1 MTTIS
6 DKARDI
12 LLITLLY
19 LSMLAAAHLLGFRME
34 IPWGY
39 VQLLD
44 SRLVSQHPAASL
56 WYLHHQPPGFTA
68 VFALVMNASRGLGA
82 SPESVA
88 KLLFVA
94 AGLLGAWLL
103 FQMLFKLTDSRI
115 AALAGVAVLLAS
127 PGYHLFANFF
137 LYTFLL
143 HLLLLALLW
152 LAWRF
157 LEEPKPKHLY
167 AFAIV
172 AAATSLTR
180 SLYHPV
186 WAVLVFSLLV
196 GSAGWLHGWRGTL
209 RVQIGPAAVLVLL
222 LLSWPLKNYLV
233 FDHFVYSSLSAYN
246 LRIQLP
252 VGHEPEL
259 DLYIGSGRVSPHMAR
274 RLRSATRGYSEA
286 GRKLLLTPRKSDG
299 SPNWNHLLFLWTN
312 QDITR
317 RAIAW
322 RLSHIRLWLAKGIGQ
337 YWMFT
342 RATYT
347 ESYEGGIRGPE
358 NSFYRVYAAAVK
370 RLVFADLRPLLERI
384 APIQVIHDQAMI
396 RGKPVPYTFF
406 GAVLFPVTMVASL
419 CLLLAGLQR
428 RSPDAG
434 AMAVAWFCVF
444 WNLLVPCA
452 TYGFESNRMR
462 FATLPLFL
470 ILLWYVMRSGWT
482 CCAQR
487 LRSPRPPPR
496 SPRAT
501 RTSYLALS
509 QRRPGPGVRRI
520 GDRTMPWVSIAA
532 STAGC
537 GVRYTASSQ

>member
-1 MTTIS
+1 VTTSS
-6 DKARDI
+6 DKAKDI

-19 LSMLAAAHLLGFRME
+19 LSMFAAAHLVGFRME

-56 WYLHHQPPGFTA
+56 WYLHNQPPGFIA
-68 VFALVMNASRGLGA
+68 VFALVMNASRVLGA

-88 KLLFVA
+88 KLLFLAV
-94 AGLLGAWLL
+94 GLLGAWLL

-143 HLLLLALLW
+143 HPLLLALPW

-157 LEEPKPKHLY
+157 LEERKQAHLY
-167 AFAIV
+167 GFAIV

-180 SLYHPV
+180 SLYHPL

-196 GSAGWLHGWRGTL
+196 VSAGRLHGWRGML

-222 LLSWPLKNYLV
+222 LLAWPLKNQLV
-233 FDHFVYSSLSAYN
+233 FGHFVYASLSGYN

-252 VGHEPEL
+252 VGHDPEL
-259 DLYIGSGRVSPHMAR
+259 DLYIATGRVAPQTAR
-274 RLRSATRGYSEA
+274 QLRRATRGYSEA
-286 GRKLLLTPRKSDG
+286 GRKLLLNPRKSDG
-299 SPNWNHLLFLWTN
+299 SANWNHLLFLWTS
-312 QDITR
+312 QDISR

-322 RLSHIRLWLAKGIGQ
+322 RLSHVRLWLARGIAQ

-358 NSFYRVYAAAVK
+358 NPSYRAYAAAVR
-370 RLVFADLRPLLERI
+370 RLVFADLRPLLERLV
-384 APIQVIHDQAMI
+384 PVQVIHDQAMI
-396 RGKPVPYTFF
+396 RHKPVPYTFF
-406 GAVLFPVTMVASL
+406 GAVLFPLTMAASL
-419 CLLLAGLQR
+419 CLSIVGLR
-428 RSPDAG
+428 RRRPEAA
-434 AMAVAWFCVF
+434 AMGVAWLCVF
-444 WNLLVPCA
+444 WNALIPCA

-462 FATLPLFL
+462 FTTLPLFL
-470 ILLWYVMRSGWT
+470 ILFWYVMQSGWKR

-487 LRSPRPPPR
+487 LRPPG
-496 SPRAT
+496 S
-501 RTSYLALS
+501 
-509 QRRPGPGVRRI
+509 
-520 GDRTMPWVSIAA
+520 
-532 STAGC
+532 
-537 GVRYTASSQ
+537 